1 VRVFDASHADGSLL
15 PAGELMEMVGSWPLW
30 EAGVFPIARLR
41 LNRAPLVALRR
52 ARRDQAQLRQD
63 LATAQDEWRC
73 LRQNIIN
80 LERELN
86 EILTLL
92 SRLLAEEN

>member
-1 VRVFDASHADGSLL
+1 MHPQRDVSTEHLREDEDGRLVAL
-15 PAGELMEMVGSWPLW
+15 TETGT
-30 EAGVFPIARLR
+30 FHIARLR

-52 ARRDQAQLRQD
+52 ARRDRAQLRQD
-63 LATAQDEWRC
+63 LATAQDDQRR
-73 LRQNIIN
+73 LRRNIIN